1 MLLALFAL
9 GAASPAPAVHFDIAA
24 DPSTLDPLFAHADA
38 ASVEA
43 QLARLV
49 FEPFIEIDQHGRAI
63 PELLARIPTQ
73 QNGDVSADGRTI
85 VYRLRPNVSWSDGM
99 PVTADDVLFTLRAI
113 LDPRNPV
120 RSREGYELIDRA
132 SKRDARTVVL
142 HLKHAWGPAVATF
155 FSYGAAP
162 QFVLPAHVLEHE
174 SDLAR
179 ADFNAHPIGDGPYI
193 VKSWQR
199 GQRLVYESNPHYWR
213 GEPKVRRLNVDVV
226 PDPGTN
232 LTLLQSGN
240 LDWNLIAPDQYAVVE
255 YNARLA
261 FRTVPLALVAG
272 IAMNVQHPPLDD
284 TRVRRA
290 IAQSIDREAI
300 SRKIALGRY
309 PVIDTAQPMF
319 SWARD
324 AAVKQPGFD
333 PAAADRDFD
342 AAGWVRGTDGI
353 RTKNGKRLS
362 LVYVQFPETRTG
374 VAAATFI
381 QAELRL
387 RGVDAT
393 IKSISNAQLF
403 LPKTGILASGNYDLA
418 YVPWQMGADP
428 DDSWLFRCDAAGN
441 VMRWCDRR
449 VDALEQQAVST
460 VDMATRKKIYASI
473 ERIVAQQVPVLFLF
487 DPSYLYAYDKRLDG
501 FWPNAFSPTWNAWDW
516 RVNGV

>member
-1 MLLALFAL
+1 
-9 GAASPAPAVHFDIAA
+9 
-24 DPSTLDPLFAHADA
+24 
-38 ASVEA
+38 
-43 QLARLV
+43 
-49 FEPFIEIDQHGRAI
+49 
-63 PELLARIPTQ
+63 
-73 QNGDVSADGRTI
+73 
-85 VYRLRPNVSWSDGM
+85 
-99 PVTADDVLFTLRAI
+99 VLFTLRAI

-120 RSREGYELIDRA
+120 RSREGYDLIDRA
-132 SKRDARTVVL
+132 TKRDAHTVIF

-162 QFVLPAHVLEHE
+162 QFVLPQHILAREN
-174 SDLAR
+174 DLAQ
-179 ADFNAHPIGDGPYI
+179 AAFNAHPIGDGPY
-193 VKSWQR
+193 VLSSWQR
-199 GQRLVYESNPHYWR
+199 AQRLVYESNRRYWR

-240 LDWNLIAPDQYAVVE
+240 LDWNLIAPDQYGVVE
-255 YNARLA
+255 HNPRLA

-272 IAMNVQHPPLDD
+272 VAMNVRHSPLDD
-284 TRVRRA
+284 VRVRRA

-309 PVIDTAQPMF
+309 PVIDTAQPLF

-324 AAVKQPGFD
+324 ATVKEPGFD
-333 PAAADRDFD
+333 PAAADRALD
-342 AAGWVRGTDGI
+342 ADGWLRGTDGI
-353 RTKNGKRLS
+353 RVKDGKRLS

-381 QAELRL
+381 QAELHL
-387 RGVDAT
+387 RGIDVA

-428 DDSWLFRCDAAGN
+428 DDSWLYGCGGAGN

-449 VDALEQQAVST
+449 VDALERQAVAT
-460 VDMATRKKIYASI
+460 VDMAARKKLYGKI
-473 ERIVAQQVPVLFLF
+473 ERIVAEQVPILFLF
-487 DPSYLYAYDKRLDG
+487 NPSYLYAYDRRLEG
-501 FWPNAFSPTWNAWDW
+501 FWPNAFSPTWNAGEWSLSS
-516 RVNGV
+516 